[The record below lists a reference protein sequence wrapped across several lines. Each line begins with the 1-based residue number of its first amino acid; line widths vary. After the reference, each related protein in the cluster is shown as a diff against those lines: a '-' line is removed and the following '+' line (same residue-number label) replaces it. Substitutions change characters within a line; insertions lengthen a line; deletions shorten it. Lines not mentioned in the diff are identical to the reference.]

1 MSLFK
6 SISDFIKK
14 NNVMSE
20 EASHPSDHPL
30 TYKQKQLVQGTW
42 EKVTPIAETAA
53 EIFYTKLFELDP
65 EVKPLFKESDMKEQG
80 KKLMQMI
87 GAAVK
92 GLDTLGELV
101 PAVQALGKRHIK
113 YGVKDEHYG
122 TVASALLFTLD
133 KGLGEDFTE
142 ETKEA
147 WTITYTTLADLMIAA
162 GKEA

>member
-1 MSLFK
+1 MKKSQMRSSSWSIPQDKQNIYYKNMSLFK

-87 GAAVK
+87 GA
-92 GLDTLGELV
+92 
-101 PAVQALGKRHIK
+101 
-113 YGVKDEHYG
+113 EHYG